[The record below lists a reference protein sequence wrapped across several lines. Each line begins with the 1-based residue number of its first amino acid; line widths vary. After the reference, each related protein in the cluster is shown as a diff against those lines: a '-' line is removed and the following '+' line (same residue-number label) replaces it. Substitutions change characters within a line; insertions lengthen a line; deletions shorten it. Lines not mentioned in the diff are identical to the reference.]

1 MIFTFDSSQVGAP
14 VLSGSAGALR
24 AVIKACLV
32 DGFGAG
38 PVASITVAAGVAT
51 VAFSGSHPYRVGS
64 VIQIAGATPSAL
76 NGNKRTSTVVGSSIT
91 FPAPGVPDGAA
102 TGAITA
108 KMAPAGWV
116 ELFPGALANVLAV
129 KPSATE
135 ASGSVLRLDDT
146 GTTTARVVGYEFLSA
161 ISTGDRAFPTEAQF
175 PGGLHWPKSNEESTA
190 ARSWWVFAD
199 ERSFMIWTAPDA
211 SHQTHGTLFGFGDV
225 VSDKSGDA
233 YCGALFGGDS
243 SVSSAWGSIVGCIG
257 WASYSYA
264 PQHAYIARLHNGM
277 GGAQLIKKGAAY
289 NTGNNAY
296 SGTSSYDLV
305 YGIPYPNGADNSL
318 RLSPVDVFVGGSG
331 IRGRVAGAYH
341 TPQAVGD
348 GFSVGAVVDGYGDYA
363 GRSLIAL
370 RVGGTSLPLASAGV
384 VFVDTTGPW
393 R

>member
-91 FPAPGVPDGAA
+91 FPAPGVPDGTA
-102 TGAITA
+102 TGTITA

-116 ELFPGALANVLAV
+116 ELFPGALANALAV
-129 KPSATE
+129 KPSAAE

-161 ISTGDRAFPTEAQF
+161 ISTGDGAFPTEAQS
-175 PGGLHWPKSNEESTA
+175 PGGLYWPKSNVASTE
-190 ARSWWVFAD
+190 ARPWWVFAD
-199 ERSFMIWTAPDA
+199 ERSFLIWTAPRDSNPA
-211 SHQTHGTLFGFGDV
+211 HGTLFGFGDV

-243 SVSSAWGSIVGCIG
+243 SVSSASSQIVGCIG
-257 WASYSYA
+257 LASAGNTASD
-264 PQHAYIARLHNGM
+264 AYIARLHSGM
-277 GGAQLIKKGAAY
+277 GGAQLIKKGGAY
-289 NTGNNAY
+289 SAGSAY
-296 SGTSSYDLV
+296 SGTSSYSST

-318 RLSPVDVFVGGSG
+318 RLSPVDVFVGTSG
-331 IRGRVAGAYH
+331 IRGRVAGVYH
-341 TPQAVGD
+341 TPQAVGE
-348 GFSVGAVVDGYGDYA
+348 GFSTGAIVDGQGDYA
-363 GRSLIAL
+363 GRSFVAL
-370 RVGGTSLPLASAGV
+370 RVGPTSSPLSVAGT

>member
-1 MIFTFDSSQVGAP
+1 M
-14 VLSGSAGALR
+14 
-24 AVIKACLV
+24 IKACLV

-51 VAFSGSHPYRVGS
+51 VAFSGSHPYRAGS

-102 TGAITA
+102 TGTITA
-108 KMAPAGWV
+108 RMAPAGWA

-129 KPSATE
+129 KPSAVE

-146 GTTTARVVGYEFLSA
+146 GTMTARVVGYEFLSD
-161 ISTGDRAFPTEAQF
+161 ISTGDGAFPTEAQF
-175 PGGLHWPKSNEESTA
+175 PGGLYWPKSNEESTA
-190 ARSWWVFAD
+190 ARPWRVFAD
-199 ERSFMIWTAPDA
+199 ERYFMIWTAPHA
-211 SHQTHGTLFGFGDV
+211 SYQTHGTLFGFGDV

-243 SVSSAWGSIVGCIG
+243 SASFAWWSVVGCIG
-257 WASYSYA
+257 LASNSDS
-264 PQHAYIARLHNGM
+264 PQHAYIARLHSGL
-277 GGAQLIKKGAAY
+277 GGAQLIKKGGPY
-289 NTGNNAY
+289 NSVSGY
-296 SGTSSYDLV
+296 SGTASYGSA
-305 YGIPYPNGADNSL
+305 YGFPYPNGADNSL
-318 RLSPVDVFVGGSG
+318 RLGPVDVFVGTSG
-331 IRGRVAGAYH
+331 IRGRVAGAFH

-348 GFSVGAVVDGYGDYA
+348 AFSTGDIVDGQGDYA
-363 GRSLIAL
+363 GRMFVAL
-370 RVGGTSLPLASAGV
+370 RVGSPGSSPSNAGT

>member
-102 TGAITA
+102 TGTITA

-129 KPSATE
+129 KPSAAE

-161 ISTGDRAFPTEAQF
+161 ISTGDGAFPTEAQVT
-175 PGGLHWPKSNEESTA
+175 GGLYWPKSNVASTA
-190 ARSWWVFAD
+190 ARPWWVFAD
-199 ERSFMIWTAPDA
+199 ERSFLIWTAPSA
-211 SHQTHGTLFGFGDV
+211 TYPTHGTLFGFGDV

-233 YCGALFGGDS
+233 YCGALFGGES
-243 SVSSAWGSIVGCIG
+243 TVSSTSSQMAGCIG
-257 WASYSYA
+257 LASAGSPA
-264 PQHAYIARLHNGM
+264 SNAYIARLHSGM
-277 GGAQLIKKGAAY
+277 GGAQLIKKGGAY
-289 NTGNNAY
+289 GSTAAY
-296 SGTSSYDLV
+296 SGVPSYGSI

-318 RLSPVDVFVGGSG
+318 RLSPVDVFVGTSG
-331 IRGRVAGAYH
+331 IRGRVAGAFH
-341 TPQAVGD
+341 TPQAVGE
-348 GFSVGAVVDGYGDYA
+348 GFSIGAIVDGQGDYA
-363 GRSLIAL
+363 GRSFIAL
-370 RVGGTSLPLASAGV
+370 RVGPTASPLSAAGT

>member
-24 AVIKACLV
+24 AVIKTCLV

-102 TGAITA
+102 TGTITA
-108 KMAPAGWV
+108 RMAPAGWV

-129 KPSATE
+129 KPSAVE

-161 ISTGDRAFPTEAQF
+161 ISTGDGAFPTEAQAT
-175 PGGLHWPKSNEESTA
+175 GGLYWPKSNVASTA
-190 ARSWWVFAD
+190 ARPWRVFAD
-199 ERSFMIWTAPDA
+199 ERSFLIWTAPHA
-211 SHQTHGTLFGFGDV
+211 VYPTHGTLFGFGDV

-233 YCGALFGGDS
+233 YCAAIFGGDAGVLS
-243 SVSSAWGSIVGCIG
+243 SGSANLGCIG
-257 WASYSYA
+257 YA
-264 PQHAYIARLHNGM
+264 NFNTSGSFAYIARLHSGL
-277 GGAQLIKKGAAY
+277 GGARVIKKGTAY
-289 NTGNNAY
+289 NTSAAY
-296 SGTSSYDLV
+296 SGMASYGSA
-305 YGIPYPNGADNSL
+305 YAIPYPNGADNSL
-318 RLSPVDVFVGGSG
+318 RLAAVDIFVGTYG
-331 IRGRVAGAYH
+331 IRGRVPGVFH
-341 TPQAVGD
+341 TPQAVGEV
-348 GFSVGAVVDGYGDYA
+348 FSSGDVVDGQGDFV
-363 GRSLIAL
+363 GRSFVAL
-370 RVGGTSLPLASAGV
+370 RVGATNQSLSAAGV

>member
-1 MIFTFDSSQVGAP
+1 MIYTFDSSQVGAP

-102 TGAITA
+102 TGTITA

-129 KPSATE
+129 KPSAPE
-135 ASGSVLRLDDT
+135 ASGCVLRLDDT

-161 ISTGDRAFPTEAQF
+161 ISTGDGAFPTGAQF
-175 PGGLHWPKSNEESTA
+175 PGGLYWTKATTA
-190 ARSWWVFAD
+190 SADARSWWVFAD
-199 ERSFMIWTAPDA
+199 ERSFMIWTAPSA
-211 SHQTHGTLFGFGDV
+211 TYPTHGTLFGFGDV
-225 VSDKSGDA
+225 VSDKGGDA

-243 SVSSAWGSIVGCIG
+243 SVSSTTSQIDGCIG
-257 WASYSYA
+257 YASFGNTA
-264 PQHAYIARLHNGM
+264 WHAYIARLHSGM
-277 GGAQLIKKGAAY
+277 GGAQLIKKGGSY
-289 NTGNNAY
+289 NSGAAY
-296 SGTSSYDLV
+296 SGAASYGST

-318 RLSPVDVFVGGSG
+318 RLSPVDVFVGTSG
-331 IRGRVAGAYH
+331 IRGLVAGAFH
-341 TPQAVGD
+341 TPQAVGE
-348 GFSVGAVVDGYGDYA
+348 GFSTGAIVDGQGDYA
-363 GRSLIAL
+363 GRSFIAL
-370 RVGGTSLPLASAGV
+370 RVGPTSSPLSAAGT

>member
-102 TGAITA
+102 TGTITA

-129 KPSATE
+129 KPSAAE

-161 ISTGDRAFPTEAQF
+161 ISTGDGAFPTEAQF
-175 PGGLHWPKSNEESTA
+175 PGGLYWPKSNVASTA
-190 ARSWWVFAD
+190 ARPWWVFAD
-199 ERSFMIWTAPDA
+199 ERSFLSWTAPYTDYPP
-211 SHQTHGTLFGFGDV
+211 HGTLFGFGDI
-225 VSDKSGDA
+225 VSAKSGDA

-243 SVSSAWGSIVGCIG
+243 SVSSTGSQIVGCIG
-257 WASYSYA
+257 LASHYGEPA
-264 PQHAYIARLHNGM
+264 HAYIARLHSGL
-277 GGAQLIKKGAAY
+277 GGSQLVKKQAAY
-289 NTGNNAY
+289 CSSQSY
-296 SGTSSYDLV
+296 SGTSN
-305 YGIPYPNGADNSL
+305 YGSAFSIPYPNGADNSL
-318 RLSPVDVFVGGSG
+318 RLSTVDLFLGTSG
-331 IRGRVAGAYH
+331 IRGVVAGVYH

-348 GFSVGAVVDGYGDYA
+348 AFSTGAIVDGQGDYA
-363 GRSLIAL
+363 GRSFIAL
-370 RVGGTSLPLASAGV
+370 RVGPTASPLSAAGT

>member
-102 TGAITA
+102 TGTITA

-129 KPSATE
+129 KPSAAE

-161 ISTGDRAFPTEAQF
+161 ISTGAGAFPTGPQF
-175 PGGLHWPKSNEESTA
+175 PGGLYWPKSNEASTA
-190 ARSWWVFAD
+190 ARPWWVFAD
-199 ERSFMIWTAPDA
+199 ERSFMIWTAPHA
-211 SHQTHGTLFGFGDV
+211 SYQTHGTLFGFGDV

-243 SVSSAWGSIVGCIG
+243 SVSSTWVSVVGCIG
-257 WASYSYA
+257 LASNSDT
-264 PQHAYIARLHNGM
+264 PQHAYIARLHSGL
-277 GGAQLIKKGAAY
+277 GVAQLIKKGGPY
-289 NTGNNAY
+289 NTVSAY
-296 SGTSSYDLV
+296 SGTDSYGSA
-305 YGIPYPNGADNSL
+305 YGFPYPNGADNSL
-318 RLSPVDVFVGGSG
+318 RLGPVGVFVGASG
-331 IRGRVAGAYH
+331 IRGRVAGAFH
-341 TPQAVGD
+341 TPQAVGE
-348 GFSVGAVVDGYGDYA
+348 GFSTGGIVDGQGDYA
-363 GRSLIAL
+363 GRSFVAL
-370 RVGGTSLPLASAGV
+370 RVGPPGSAPSAAGT

>member
-102 TGAITA
+102 TGTITA

-129 KPSATE
+129 KPSAAE

-161 ISTGDRAFPTEAQF
+161 ISTGDGAFPTEAQF
-175 PGGLHWPKSNEESTA
+175 PGGLYWPKSNVASTA
-190 ARSWWVFAD
+190 ARPWWVFAD
-199 ERSFMIWTAPDA
+199 ERSFLIWTAPHA
-211 SHQTHGTLFGFGDV
+211 TYPTHGTLFGFGDI
-225 VSDKSGDA
+225 VSAKSGDA

-243 SVSSAWGSIVGCIG
+243 GVSSVNSTIVGCIG
-257 WASYSYA
+257 VASNISA
-264 PQHAYIARLHNGM
+264 PSHAYIARLHSGL
-277 GGAQLIKKGAAY
+277 GGSQLVKKQAAY
-289 NTGNNAY
+289 CNNEEY
-296 SGTSSYDLV
+296 SGTSSY
-305 YGIPYPNGADNSL
+305 GSIFSIPYPNGADNSL
-318 RLSPVDVFVGGSG
+318 RLSTVDLFLGASG
-331 IRGRVAGAYH
+331 IRGVVAGAYH

-348 GFSVGAVVDGYGDYA
+348 AFSTGAIVDGQGDYA
-363 GRSLIAL
+363 GRMFVAL
-370 RVGGTSLPLASAGV
+370 RVWPPGSTPSSAGT